1 MKISHILNSKRTIS
15 FEFYPPRTPTGIKDV
30 FDAINI
36 LKEYNPDFISIT
48 SGAGGTTRALTEEIA
63 VRAHTETDLNVVAH
77 VTCVGQNRDDIDQIL
92 RRLENAGIENIVALR
107 GDLPKGE
114 DVFQAADG
122 GFAHASGLIDYAKAN
137 FNFDIAGA
145 CYPESHV
152 ESSDIDSDIYY
163 TKKKVESG
171 ADVLISQLFF
181 DNTYFF
187 EFVERARNKGVLVP
201 IVAGLLPVLSA
212 SQIRRFTL
220 LCGATIPKRLETLLT
235 KYEKDDYAM
244 REAGIE
250 YASEQV
256 DELLHNGV
264 QGIHFYALNRNYS
277 ISRILDN
284 LKL

>member
-1 MKISHILNSKRTIS
+1 MSTEDTNKFSI
-15 FEFYPPRTPTGIKDV
+15 EFYPPRTAEGRAKLDV
-30 FDAINI
+30 VHEQLEQ
-36 LKEYNPDFISIT
+36 LKPDFFSVT
-48 SGAGGTTRALTEEIA
+48 YGAGGSTKKGTQQIVLRYARQGANVAPHLSFGGTDDDE
-63 VRAHTETDLNVVAH
+63 VRASLTTYRE
-77 VTCVGQNRDDIDQIL
+77 
-92 RRLENAGIENIVALR
+92 AGINRLVALR

-137 FNFDIAGA
+137 FTFDIAGA

-187 EFVERARNKGVLVP
+187 EFVEIARNKCVLVP

-284 LKL
+284 LKLY

>member
-1 MKISHILNSKRTIS
+1 MN
-15 FEFYPPRTPTGIKDV
+15 
-30 FDAINI
+30 
-36 LKEYNPDFISIT
+36 
-48 SGAGGTTRALTEEIA
+48 
-63 VRAHTETDLNVVAH
+63 
-77 VTCVGQNRDDIDQIL
+77 
-92 RRLENAGIENIVALR
+92 
-107 GDLPKGE
+107 
-114 DVFQAADG
+114 
-122 GFAHASGLIDYAKAN
+122 
-137 FNFDIAGA
+137 
-145 CYPESHV
+145 
-152 ESSDIDSDIYY
+152 
-163 TKKKVESG
+163 KK
-171 ADVLISQLFF
+171 F
-181 DNTYFF
+181 
-187 EFVERARNKGVLVP
+187 RNKGVLVP